1 MKFSISLRYISLS
14 LLVVSVLGI
23 QSMAQAAS
31 TGDKSASNSAVHTG
45 SATQAKPKLVLDV
58 HRDPNCGCC
67 GHWVEHMQQAGAQ
80 TKVHVQQNMAQIKLR
95 HGVTPEASSC
105 HTAIS
110 PEGYVFEGHV
120 PAKFI
125 EQFLAAPVADA
136 IGLTVPGMVTGS
148 PGMEYGDA
156 FTPYQVLV
164 LNKDGST
171 RVYADIK
178 QVSDQY

>member
-1 MKFSISLRYISLS
+1 
-14 LLVVSVLGI
+14 
-23 QSMAQAAS
+23 MAQATS
-31 TGDKSASNSAVHTG
+31 TGDKSASDSAVHTG
-45 SATQAKPKLVLDV
+45 SAAQAKPKLVLDGQ
-58 HRDPNCGCC
+58 RDSNCGCC
-67 GHWVEHMQQAGAQ
+67 GHWVEHMEQAGAQ